1 MLPAT
6 WKPIDAGGLIRLGSP
21 RDGGYVVSERAVR
34 ASRLLISMGLNDDW
48 QFEKAFRKLA
58 DVSVVCFDHSVTWK
72 FWLRYY
78 VEQALRLRWARL
90 TRYLDYRWFFSRQGV
105 EHRPIRIGY
114 DQPGEVSVAGLL
126 KEFIG
131 NDIFL
136 KIDIEGSEYRILDDL
151 VKYSDRFTSVVIEF
165 HDIDLN
171 RDRIVRFVEGM
182 ANFKIVFLHANN
194 YGGTDGQ
201 GDPLVIE
208 MSFVRND
215 LLDPAKPGEPRPE
228 LPANTSRLPDIE
240 LRYAPVVASA
250 TAGVPRAL
258 PAGAN

>member
-1 MLPAT
+1 MLPAS

-48 QFEKAFRKLA
+48 QFEKEFRKLA
-58 DVSVVCFDHSVTWK
+58 DVGVVCFDHSVTWK

-90 TRYLDYRWFFSRQGV
+90 TRYLDYRWFFSRPGV

-126 KEFIG
+126 KEFTG

-151 VKYSDRFTSVVIEF
+151 VKYSDRFTSVVMEF

-171 RDRIVRFVEGM
+171 RDRIARFVEGM

-194 YGGTDGQ
+194 YGGSDGQ

-208 MSFVRND
+208 MSFVRKD
-215 LLDPAKPGEPRPE
+215 LLDPVKPGEARPE

-240 LRYAPVVASA
+240 LRYAPVDTNA
-250 TAGVPRAL
+250 TAGASRTL
-258 PAGAN
+258 PAGAD

>member
-1 MLPAT
+1 MLPAS

-48 QFEKAFRKLA
+48 QFEKEFRKLA
-58 DVSVVCFDHSVTWK
+58 DVGVVCFDHSVTWK

-90 TRYLDYRWFFSRQGV
+90 TRYLDYRWFFSRPGV

-126 KEFIG
+126 KEFTG

-151 VKYSDRFTSVVIEF
+151 VKYSDRFTSVVMEF

-171 RDRIVRFVEGM
+171 RDRIARFVEGM

-194 YGGTDGQ
+194 YGGSDGQ

-208 MSFVRND
+208 MSFVRKD
-215 LLDPAKPGEPRPE
+215 LLDPVKPGDARPD

-240 LRYAPVVASA
+240 LRYAPVDTNA
-250 TAGVPRAL
+250 TAGASRTL
-258 PAGAN
+258 PAGAD